1 MIEFALFYLTVLG
14 GTVGLILIVLAIA
27 TGLTYLY
34 RALEP
39 KISEEWAIGIN
50 VIIVFLL
57 VVLLFS
63 GAFFFGGDS
72 Q

>member
-63 GAFFFGGDS
+63 VAFFFGGDS